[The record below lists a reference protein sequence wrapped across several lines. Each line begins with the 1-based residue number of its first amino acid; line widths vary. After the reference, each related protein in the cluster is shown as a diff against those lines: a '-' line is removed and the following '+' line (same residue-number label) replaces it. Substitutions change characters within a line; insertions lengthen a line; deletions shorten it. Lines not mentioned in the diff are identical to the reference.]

1 MVSYLILAYVIG
13 YFSAGKSKDSGKA
26 IFDRVF
32 NGATFAGSAMLLLGI
47 FKPEVLKAIG
57 SLKGYLLFASIAG
70 ITYSIRAL
78 FAW

>member
-1 MVSYLILAYVIG
+1 MAAYLIVAYIVG
-13 YFSAGKSKDSGKA
+13 FFSSDKSGDSGKA

-47 FKPEVLKAIG
+47 FKPDVLKAIG

-70 ITYSIRAL
+70 LAYSIRAL
-78 FAW
+78 FPW